1 MFSRLKHTVKGVL
14 GRLFGTYT
22 LKRELNVDVSI
33 SNEMRD
39 AIDLWHYM
47 YKDKSPWIDD
57 TTQSMNLASVIAGE
71 FARLVTLELKTSIEG
86 NDYLNEQYQKV
97 IKKIRN
103 YTEYA
108 CAKGGLVFKPYI
120 DGDNI
125 AIDLTQANNFY
136 PTEFNSSGD
145 VIGAIFTEFKQT
157 GNMLYTRLEYHRLA
171 KDGYHI
177 SNLAFEK
184 QNYNNSSMD
193 LNSNI
198 DLGNR
203 IPLSQVEEWS
213 SLEEETC
220 IKNIDKPLFSYFKI
234 PIANNIDSSS
244 PLGVSVYSRAVEQIK
259 EADKQYSRILWEYE
273 GSELAINAGIEAF
286 TTDKKGRPILPT
298 TKQRLYR
305 TFEFDNSSGNKIL
318 DTFSPAIRDESL
330 FNGLNELLRKIE
342 FNCGL
347 AYGTLS
353 NVQETAKTAT
363 EIIMSKQRSYA
374 TVSDIQKSLEYALK
388 NLVYAMNVWAFLIGK
403 SNSNEYEMTFNWDDS
418 LIVDKKEELA
428 SMQQDVSS
436 GLIRPELYIMKKYGV
451 DKKTA
456 QEMMPQAEDTIKP
469 LEYDEE

>member
-1 MFSRLKHTVKGVL
+1 MFSRFKNAVKGVL
-14 GRLFGTYT
+14 GKLFGTDT
-22 LKRELNVDVSI
+22 LKRELNVDISI

-39 AIDLWHYM
+39 AIELWHYM
-47 YKDKSPWIDD
+47 YKDKAPWIDD

-71 FARLVTLELKTSIEG
+71 FARLVTLELKTSIQG
-86 NDYLNEQYQKV
+86 NDYLDEQYQRV

-136 PTEFNSSGD
+136 PTDFNSSGD
-145 VIGAIFTEFKQT
+145 VTGAVFTEFKQ
-157 GNMLYTRLEYHRLA
+157 E
-171 KDGYHI
+171 
-177 SNLAFEK
+177 S
-184 QNYNNSSMD
+184 
-193 LNSNI
+193 
-198 DLGNR
+198 
-203 IPLSQVEEWS
+203 
-213 SLEEETC
+213 C

-234 PIANNIDSSS
+234 PIANNIDAAS

-259 EADKQYSRILWEYE
+259 EADKQYSRTLWEYE

-305 TFEFDNSSGNKIL
+305 TFEFDNSSGNKML
-318 DTFSPAIRDESL
+318 DTFSPTIRDESL

-374 TVSDIQKSLEYALK
+374 TVSDIQKSLENALK
-388 NLVYAMNVWAFLIGK
+388 NLAYAMNVWASLIGK
-403 SNSNEYEMTFNWDDS
+403 SSSSDYEMTFNWDDS

-451 DKKTA
+451 DEKTA
-456 QEMMPQAEDTIKP
+456 QEMMPQAEDLVKP